1 MKKGRIIYLS
11 YDGMTDPLGQ
21 SQVLPYLKGLS
32 ELGFSIT
39 LVSFEKPESFAKN
52 KSLIEQ
58 ISRQYAIDWNPL
70 PYHKKPPVLSTLY
83 DIWLLKKIVKK
94 LHQKKSFHI
103 VHCRGYITALVGE
116 WMKKKWRVKFL
127 FDMRG
132 FFADE
137 RVDGGIW
144 PLKHPLYKRVYQYFK
159 RKEKDF
165 FLHADH
171 VISLT
176 EAGKKII
183 QQFDYIPSHWKC
195 TVIPCCADLDHFNIK
210 NIDAESAAKFNGKY
224 NLQRFKQKWFY
235 LGSIG
240 SWYMLP
246 EMLDFF
252 KIVLRHE
259 PQSLMA
265 FFTHEPSAI
274 IYSLAEKKQI
284 PKENIIVTS
293 LQRNEIPSI
302 LSLFDAS
309 VFFIKPVFSK
319 KASSPTKQGEIMAMG
334 IPIVCNSGVGDT
346 EEIIQTYEAG
356 AVIHNF
362 NSEAYEVAY
371 HQIIHG
377 KFNRKKSMEGAC
389 AWYSLKIGIERY
401 ASVYRELLNHE
412 AS

>member
-1 MKKGRIIYLS
+1 MKKARILYLS

-32 ELGFSIT
+32 DLEFSIT
-39 LVSFEKPESFAKN
+39 LVSFEKPEMFEKN
-52 KSLIEQ
+52 KSTIEQ
-58 ISRQYAIDWNPL
+58 ITQEHNIQWIPL
-70 PYHKKPPVLSTLY
+70 RYHKNPPVLSTLY
-83 DIWLLKKIVKK
+83 DIQILKSTIKK
-94 LHQKKSFHI
+94 LHRKNSFHI
-103 VHCRGYITALVGE
+103 VHCRGYITALAGE
-116 WMKKKWRVKFL
+116 WMKKKYGVKFL

-144 PLKHPLYKRVYQYFK
+144 PLHHPLYKQIYQYFK

-165 FLHADH
+165 FLNADH

-176 EAGKKII
+176 EAGKNII
-183 QQFDYIPSHWKC
+183 QGFHYIPSNWKC
-195 TVIPCCADLDHFNIK
+195 TVIPCCADLAHFNTQ
-210 NIDAESAAKFNGKY
+210 NIESSSAAQFKEKY
-224 NLQRFKQKWFY
+224 QLQRYKQKWFY

-240 SWYMLP
+240 TWYMLP

-252 KIVLRHE
+252 KVVLRHE

-265 FFTHEPSAI
+265 FFTHEAAAN

-284 PKENIIVTS
+284 PKENILVTP
-293 LQRNEIPSI
+293 LQRNEIPGI
-302 LSLFDAS
+302 ITLFDAS

-334 IPIVCNSGVGDT
+334 IPIVCNAGVGDT
-346 EEIIQTYEAG
+346 EEIIQQYQAG
-356 AVIHNF
+356 AVIHEF
-362 NSEAYEVAY
+362 TTEAYEAAY
-371 HQIIHG
+371 LQIIQRNY
-377 KFNRKKSMEGAC
+377 NREKAIEGAC
-389 AWYSLKIGIERY
+389 AWYSLQTGVERY
-401 ASVYRELLNHE
+401 AGVYRELLNLR